1 MPPSSGLA
9 DLRIA
14 IVTPFLDRRHGTERV
29 LLEQLQRFRTKPG
42 VELHV
47 YAQRIED
54 LTGVVRYH
62 PSQLGASN
70 SILWHEIPAMRGPYL
85 FAYIWWFVVNQLSRW
100 KDAKF
105 RGLNYDLVYSPG
117 INAWDADAIAVHIV
131 FHEFYRQIRSRLNLL
146 GSPLRA
152 WPRLLHRRLYYL
164 LIMALERRIYKSPK
178 ANLAG
183 VSQLV
188 AQQLEHFFARSDT
201 WVIPNA
207 VDTAYFTPEARS
219 SRRAEARQRFGWG
232 SDTFVI
238 LLIGNDWEKKGLR
251 TLLRAMAYAG
261 DTPTQLL
268 VVGDDDQSLFDS
280 LIRQLDLQHR
290 VRFERPSE
298 DVLPFY
304 AAADLYVG
312 PSLEDSFA
320 LPPLEAM
327 ACGLPVITSANAG
340 VSQLITNSVDGFVL
354 NDPCDAK
361 GLASLLREL
370 CQHPDLCRKVGE
382 SAARTAGAYNWDRNA
397 HETWEFLMGAA
408 DKKTLPKQPAT
419 G

>member
-1 MPPSSGLA
+1 M
-9 DLRIA
+9 RIA

-42 VELHV
+42 VELHL

-54 LTGVVRYH
+54 LGGVLRCP
-62 PSQLGASN
+62 PSKPQAPN
-70 SILWHEIPAMRGPYL
+70 SIFWHKIPAMRGPHL

-100 KDAKF
+100 KDGKF
-105 RGLNYDLVYSPG
+105 RGLKYDLVYSPG

-146 GSPLRA
+146 GSPLWA
-152 WPRLLHRRLYYL
+152 WPRRLHRRLYYL

-178 ANLAG
+178 FSLAG
-183 VSQLV
+183 VSELV
-188 AQQLEHFFARSDT
+188 SQQLERFFARSDA
-201 WVIPNA
+201 WVIPNG

-219 SRRAEARQRFGWG
+219 SRRTSARQRFGWG
-232 SDTFVI
+232 SDTFVL

-251 TLLRAMAYAG
+251 TLLQAMVYAG
-261 DTPTQLL
+261 DIPLQLL
-268 VVGDDDQSLFDS
+268 VVGVDNQSLFDS
-280 LIRQLDLQHR
+280 AIRGSGLEHR

-298 DVLPFY
+298 DVLSFY

-327 ACGLPVITSANAG
+327 ACGLPVITSVHAG
-340 VSQLITNSVDGFVL
+340 VSQLVTNSVDGFVL
-354 NDPCDAK
+354 KDPRDAK
-361 GLASLLREL
+361 GLAALLGEL
-370 CQHPDLCRKVGE
+370 CQRPDICRKVGE

-397 HETWEFLMGAA
+397 RETWEFLMSAA
-408 DKKTLPKQPAT
+408 NKKHRQNHSTK